1 MDILVE
7 RKCVSVGG
15 NVIKLTPYSIFIV
28 GAYAY
33 VLSDT
38 FSLQEELY
46 QVENVKRLA
55 GFTKNDS
62 GRKTKT
68 MLQMVNQFSTNFIQ
82 VIEGSGDAVS
92 TDSLTVGAK
101 INRLFHE
108 RLPLHIGKE

>member
-46 QVENVKRLA
+46 
-55 GFTKNDS
+55 
-62 GRKTKT
+62 
-68 MLQMVNQFSTNFIQ
+68 
-82 VIEGSGDAVS
+82 
-92 TDSLTVGAK
+92 
-101 INRLFHE
+101 
-108 RLPLHIGKE
+108 